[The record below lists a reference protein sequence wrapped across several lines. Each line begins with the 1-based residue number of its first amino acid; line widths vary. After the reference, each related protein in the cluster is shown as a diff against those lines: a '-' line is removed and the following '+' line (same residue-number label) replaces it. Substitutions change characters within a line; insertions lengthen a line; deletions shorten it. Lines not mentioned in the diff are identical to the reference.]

1 MKKKIKFGLAIPTG
15 TEGLM
20 VNLPYASARDV
31 VELSVF
37 AEKIGLDSVWG
48 NDHIHSQKYVLKEF
62 GASPRYYSPLLEL
75 AAIAERTTKLEVCT
89 ALLVAPFR
97 QPAVMAKELITL
109 DHLSNGRVKIGIGL
123 GAYREE
129 FEAEFGKAAAHMVR
143 GKMLDESLEIMGRW
157 PRA

>member
-48 NDHIHSQKYVLKEF
+48 NDHIHSQKYVLKEL
-62 GASPRYYSPLLEL
+62 R
-75 AAIAERTTKLEVCT
+75 RVTTLRCW
-89 ALLVAPFR
+89 
-97 QPAVMAKELITL
+97 
-109 DHLSNGRVKIGIGL
+109 S
-123 GAYREE
+123 
-129 FEAEFGKAAAHMVR
+129 
-143 GKMLDESLEIMGRW
+143 W
-157 PRA
+157 PRSRNAPPSLRSARRFSSLRSGSLLSWQKS

>member
-75 AAIAERTTKLEVCT
+75 GRDRGTHHQAWRSARRFSSLRSGS
-89 ALLVAPFR
+89 LLSW
-97 QPAVMAKELITL
+97 QK
-109 DHLSNGRVKIGIGL
+109 S
-123 GAYREE
+123 
-129 FEAEFGKAAAHMVR
+129 
-143 GKMLDESLEIMGRW
+143 
-157 PRA
+157 

>member
-48 NDHIHSQKYVLKEF
+48 SATRRRRSACARRS
-62 GASPRYYSPLLEL
+62 GCRRCPARPMR
-75 AAIAERTTKLEVCT
+75 RTRCVCW
-89 ALLVAPFR
+89 
-97 QPAVMAKELITL
+97 
-109 DHLSNGRVKIGIGL
+109 S
-123 GAYREE
+123 
-129 FEAEFGKAAAHMVR
+129 
-143 GKMLDESLEIMGRW
+143 
-157 PRA
+157 

>member
-75 AAIAERTTKLEVCT
+75 AAIAPPSLRSARRFSSLRSGS
-89 ALLVAPFR
+89 LLSW
-97 QPAVMAKELITL
+97 QK
-109 DHLSNGRVKIGIGL
+109 S
-123 GAYREE
+123 
-129 FEAEFGKAAAHMVR
+129 
-143 GKMLDESLEIMGRW
+143 
-157 PRA
+157 